1 MRCLLPESPLS
12 RAPLSRETIGLLL
25 GFLGVCIFAG
35 TLPFTRLAVEAMSP
49 AFISAGRAALS
60 GILAGATLLALRR
73 RRPDRADLLQ
83 FALGG
88 LCLVAGFPLFTA
100 LAMQTVLASH
110 GGVVLGILPLAT
122 ALISALIAGE
132 RPGPTFW
139 IAAVVGAALVVGFAI
154 HEGGGGFEVGDLY
167 LVGAV
172 LSSSLGY
179 VVSARMAQR
188 GYPGWEVISWIL
200 VVSLPVTAPLALWFM
215 PTDPA
220 ALPAWSWGAFA
231 YVTFM
236 SQYLG
241 FFAWNAGLAIGGIAR
256 VSQVQLLQTFA
267 TLVIAALLNGERVD
281 ALTWLVAVGVVGVVL
296 VARYARVRW

>member
-1 MRCLLPESPLS
+1 
-12 RAPLSRETIGLLL
+12 LL